1 MNSQS
6 IIVPKIST
14 LPVHEPRARAIVRWL
29 VRKNIINE
37 ELTTCGRTGNR
48 MAHAIAEGAREVV
61 LHPQA
66 LPFGEPVNGLE
77 IVTKRCIYTPAKGF
91 LGEAGCADVARK
103 SAKRCSKASKTGCPG
118 ARTIS
123 LPACGHED
131 DINGFLYL
139 QECGFSNS
147 GLHLQ
152 QLGRGGVQAE
162 FYRRVCRMAGPKD
175 ELGESRVVTGLMDR
189 VIVYRPQA
197 SSYRIASNL

>member
-48 MAHAIAEGAREVV
+48 MAHAIADGARAVV

-66 LPFGEPVNGLE
+66 LPFGEPINGLE

-91 LGEAGCADVARK
+91 LGEAGCAECRK
-103 SAKRCSKASKTGCPG
+103 EIGEALFESLEDWMPGRTDNFTCPE
-118 ARTIS
+118 
-123 LPACGHED
+123 CGHED

-139 QECGFSNS
+139 QECGFSNLGFIFNGWMDA
-147 GLHLQ
+147 GLRPAFVEEFGER
-152 QLGRGGVQAE
+152 LGFAVRQV
-162 FYRRVCRMAGPKD
+162 RVDDPA
-175 ELGESRVVTGLMDR
+175 
-189 VIVYRPQA
+189 
-197 SSYRIASNL
+197 